1 MEVFGIKFV
10 CVNLVKLEKIIEILN
25 NIVSEEE
32 VKLEF
37 ERYRVN
43 SFFFFFGMFKF
54 VNKVVIYFC
63 FLL

>member
-43 SFFFFFGMFKF
+43 LFFFFL
-54 VNKVVIYFC
+54 VRLN
-63 FLL
+63 L